1 MAQKAAQMLSSI
13 DGREEV
19 SNSDLELASVMVLAH
34 RAVTMES
41 IDPDQT
47 DDNIQENK
55 TSENDEGDEFTEED
69 QTRFL
74 QDMIIEA
81 VKAKLPD
88 DLINRLK
95 VTSKGISRGSKTGF
109 GYKIKAKVRGRP
121 RPSINGRP
129 NGQER
134 IEIFIN
140 TAKCSPMAKNEKG
153 TTTKS
158 RRNNNTSWRFTNP
171 TFDNRSERVII
182 FVVDAS
188 GSAAVAD

>member
-1 MAQKAAQMLSSI
+1 MLSAVKLGIYSIRPVLMAQKAAQMLSSI

-41 IDPDQT
+41 TEPDQT

-55 TSENDEGDEFTEED
+55 TSENDQGDELTNED

-88 DLINRLK
+88 DLINQLK
-95 VTSKGISRGSKTGF
+95 VTSKGISASRNRI

-134 IEIFIN
+134 IEILSTLRNAAPWQKMRKDNSQI
-140 TAKCSPMAKNEKG
+140 EK
-153 TTTKS
+153 
-158 RRNNNTSWRFTNP
+158 
-171 TFDNRSERVII
+171 E
-182 FVVDAS
+182 
-188 GSAAVAD
+188 